1 MIFCRWGDVLKI
13 LTLSTHSLHSEN
25 NLANC
30 HILCDLIGREL
41 PDIVALQ
48 EVNQN
53 ISGEVSVTISGH
65 IPVGEVL
72 LKEGNF
78 ALCMQRI
85 LLGLKLNYQF
95 SWLGMKKGYDR
106 FDEGLAIF
114 SRHPVKEA
122 KSMLL
127 TNTSDYNNFKKRM
140 ALIVETDM
148 GVFACCHL
156 GWEDDCE
163 ESFDR
168 QVLRVSACQNF
179 KKNVYLMGDFNVT
192 PKSRGYEKIIS
203 KGWQDTFFL
212 AEEKIGEATV
222 SGKIDGWEKNR
233 SDMRIDYIFANKKIP
248 VKKSEVLFSDEKLPK
263 ISDHFGVM
271 VTL

>member
-1 MIFCRWGDVLKI
+1 MKI
-13 LTLSTHSLHSEN
+13 LTLNTHSLHSEN

-30 HILCDLIGREL
+30 HVLCDVIEKEL
-41 PDIVALQ
+41 PDIIALQ

-53 ISGEVSVTISGH
+53 IQGEAVTTISGH

-72 LKEGNF
+72 LKESNF
-78 ALCMQRI
+78 ALSVQKI
-85 LLGLKLNYQF
+85 LQAMKLNYQF
-95 SWLGMKKGYDR
+95 SWLGMKKGYGR

-140 ALIVETDM
+140 ALVVETDI

-156 GWEDDCE
+156 GWEDDSDE
-163 ESFDR
+163 PFER
-168 QVLRVSACQNF
+168 QVLRLSACRNF

-212 AEEKIGEATV
+212 AEEKVGEATV
-222 SGKIDGWEKNR
+222 SGKIDGWEENG
-233 SDMRIDYIFANKKIP
+233 SDMRIDYIFVSKKIP
-248 VKKSEVLFSDEKLPK
+248 VKKSEVLFSGDAWPK

-271 VTL
+271 VTI

>member
-1 MIFCRWGDVLKI
+1 MKI
-13 LTLSTHSLHSEN
+13 LTLNTHSLHSEN

-30 HILCDLIGREL
+30 HILCDIIEKEL

-53 ISGEVSVTISGH
+53 ISGEASATISGH

-72 LKEGNF
+72 LKESNF
-78 ALCMQRI
+78 ALSMQKI
-85 LLGLKLNYQF
+85 LLAMKLNYQF
-95 SWLGMKKGYDR
+95 SWLGMKKGYGR

-114 SRHPVKEA
+114 SKHPVKEA
-122 KSMLL
+122 KSLLL

-140 ALIVETDM
+140 ALVVETDM

-156 GWEDDCE
+156 GWEDDAE

-168 QVLRVSACQNF
+168 QILRLSACQNF

-192 PKSRGYEKIIS
+192 PKSQGYEKIIS

-212 AEEKIGEATV
+212 AEEKVGEATV
-222 SGKIDGWEKNR
+222 SGKIDGWEENS
-233 SDMRIDYIFANKKIP
+233 SDMRIDYIFTNKKFP
-248 VKKSEVLFSDEKLPK
+248 VKKSEVLFSGKNLPK
-263 ISDHFGVM
+263 ISDHFAVM

>member
-1 MIFCRWGDVLKI
+1 MKI
-13 LTLSTHSLHSEN
+13 LTLNTHSLHSEN

-30 HILCDLIGREL
+30 HILCNMIEKEQ

-53 ISGEVSVTISGH
+53 IQGEASATIYGH

-72 LKEGNF
+72 MKESNF
-78 ALCMQRI
+78 ALSMQKI
-85 LLGLKLNYQF
+85 LLAMKLNYQF
-95 SWLGMKKGYDR
+95 SWLGMKKGYGK

-114 SRHPVKEA
+114 SKHPVKEA
-122 KSMLL
+122 KSLLL

-140 ALIVETDM
+140 ALVVETDM

-156 GWEDDCE
+156 GWEDDSE

-168 QVLRVSACQNF
+168 QILRLSACQNF
-179 KKNVYLMGDFNVT
+179 KKNVYLMGDFNVP

-212 AEEKIGEATV
+212 AEEKVGEATV
-222 SGKIDGWEKNR
+222 SGGIDGWEENR
-233 SDMRIDYIFANKKIP
+233 GDMRIDYIFANKKIP
-248 VKKSEVLFSDEKLPK
+248 VRKSEVLFSGDNLPI